1 MQRATRQ
8 KVRVMQMPRGNA
20 GTAKTL
26 KIMRALVHQAVVSV
40 QMQEFAYRVVQNVA
54 GHNFAGEICQCFY
67 YVRDGITYRRDPK
80 GVELVKHP
88 RHTIRQG
95 VGDCDD
101 KSILLA
107 TLLTILGREVAFVV
121 SSKDGRNWDHVY
133 VAVKHEGRW
142 VALDPTNERAEPGW
156 QVPARKRYAVSA
168 LSGKGIGNLAG
179 FWSKVGNAF
188 KKVGKV
194 ALAVAPIALA
204 PFTAGGSLALTGV
217 TAGISTGAKIASI
230 ASTAATAANKVI
242 SAKANNNAAAAAE
255 AQQQALLQ
263 QQIQLQ
269 AQQMQQQLQQQAPS
283 TGIAASLTANPML
296 LLGGAAVVLLLLT
309 R

>member
-54 GHNFAGEICQCFY
+54 GHNFAGEIRQCFY

-88 RHTIRQG
+88 KHTIRQG

-194 ALAVAPIALA
+194 ALAVAPVALA
-204 PFTAGGSLALTGV
+204 PFTGGASVAFSAL
-217 TAGISTGAKIASI
+217 STGAKIASV
-230 ASTAATAANKVI
+230 ASTAAGAAGKLI
-242 SAKANNNAAAAAE
+242 SARANNNAAAAE

-263 QQIQLQ
+263 QQAQLQ
-269 AQQMQQQLQQQAPS
+269 AQQQVQQQLQQQAPG